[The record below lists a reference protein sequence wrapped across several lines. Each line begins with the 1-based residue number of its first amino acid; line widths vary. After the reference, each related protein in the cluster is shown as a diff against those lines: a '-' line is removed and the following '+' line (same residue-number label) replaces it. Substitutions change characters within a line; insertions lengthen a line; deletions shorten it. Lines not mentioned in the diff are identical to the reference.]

1 MASRDTDYDESDTED
16 RFLYDGQQL
25 TVLRGQRAETLH
37 SSRAFYSAQSFAYRS
52 NTSIVRDDAAYP
64 LIGLVQAP
72 RGNEVE
78 AERLLDD
85 IQWVTTRIVR
95 GMVTRAL
102 RATREP
108 LRLVFTGFGPY
119 QDEEANT
126 VHHNLT
132 GVFVSSP
139 AHLRAMIRHA
149 FPDLL
154 APGGGKQRDHRH
166 DVISEFSLI
175 DPHHRLGRQLTVIAR
190 SLLVD
195 DHSPVDDPDSGILP
209 LLETHQPQMAVI
221 LGARPHGAVEFLID
235 EVSDD
240 RGLGA
245 SPPPLSG
252 RHGHPLNR
260 AGARSFS
267 RGLLELGPA

>member
-1 MASRDTDYDESDTED
+1 MASKSMDYDEDDSED
-16 RFLYDGQQL
+16 RFLHDGQEL

-37 SSRAFYSAQSFAYRS
+37 SSRAFYSAQSFAYRP

-64 LIGLVQAP
+64 LVGLVQAP
-72 RGNEVE
+72 RGNEVD
-78 AERLLDD
+78 AERILDD

-102 RATREP
+102 RATRDP
-108 LRLVFTGFGPY
+108 LRLVLTGFGPY
-119 QDEEANT
+119 QDEEAAT
-126 VHHNLT
+126 VYQNLT

-139 AHLRAMIRHA
+139 AHLRTMIRRA

-154 APGGGKQRDHRH
+154 APGGGKQRDHQH
-166 DVISEFSLI
+166 DVVSEFSLI

-195 DHSPVDDPDSGILP
+195 DHSPLDDPNSGILP
-209 LLETHQPQMAVI
+209 LLQTHQPQMVVM
-221 LGARPHGAVEFLID
+221 LGTRPHGAVEFLID

-240 RGLGA
+240 RGPSA
-245 SPPPLSG
+245 SSASLSG
-252 RHGHPLNR
+252 GHGHPLNR